1 MCGFLTMLAGRP
13 GSRRDRFGAAVA
25 TLEHRGPDAT
35 NIWWS
40 ANERMA
46 LGHTRLS
53 IIGLDNG
60 DQPIGTADERVQVVV
75 NGELYGYQS
84 QRSELRADGVGF
96 ATDSDS
102 EIALQL
108 YLRHGAGMVRQ
119 LRGEFAIVV
128 ADQRSAAQYAFRDRF
143 GIKPLF
149 YAVHDG
155 DVIFASEI
163 KALLA
168 LGVPARWDATA
179 YLSEMYLVR
188 PHQRTLFAG
197 IHTVPPGHYAIAQD
211 GEVTL
216 HPYWDTDYATAEELA
231 ADDRSDQEAAAQFR
245 EVLSDAMRERLVA
258 DVEVASYLSGGID
271 SCAVLGLAQQMN
283 DRPIRAFTITF
294 DDEMYDESLQAERQ
308 AGHVGANYTPV
319 PVSTADLA
327 DNYADAVGHAETLFV
342 NGHGVAKY
350 LLSRAVRDAGIKVVF
365 TGEGA
370 DEMLG
375 GYPPFRQDVLAGIED
390 PAEREAALARMVE
403 SNPTVRGLL
412 TADAEPPPLLDGVLD
427 RLGWVPAWMT
437 AFTTP
442 GNATRSLFRPQFA
455 ASLADLDPY
464 RVSLDHL
471 PIEDAVQGRARL
483 DQALYLWNRTQL
495 PNFIL
500 TFLSDRM
507 EMAHSVEG
515 RVPFLDHHVAEFCA
529 RLPSHLKIRDMRE
542 KHILREAVTDCV
554 IPEVLDREKQPF
566 AAPPARSAHD
576 PMHELAMDVLT
587 GPAIDHQPIFDP
599 QAVRAFLDRLDG
611 LDHADRTG
619 ADFVVHRLLST
630 TILHERF
637 AMSPDVA

>member
-1 MCGFLTMLAGRP
+1 MCGFLTLLAGRP
-13 GSRRDRFGAAVA
+13 GSRRDRFDAALA

-35 NIWWS
+35 RTWWS
-40 ANERMA
+40 TDQRMA

-53 IIGLDNG
+53 IIGLDDG
-60 DQPIGTADERVQVVV
+60 DQPMSTEDGRVHAVV
-75 NGELYGYQS
+75 NGELYGYQR
-84 QRSELRADGVGF
+84 QRSELRAQGVEF
-96 ATDSDS
+96 ATESDS
-102 EIALQL
+102 EVALRL
-108 YLRHGAGMVRQ
+108 YLRHGAGMVHQ
-119 LRGEFAIVV
+119 LRGEFAIVI
-128 ADQRSAAQYAFRDRF
+128 ADERSSAQYAFRDRF

-168 LGVPARWDATA
+168 LGVPARWDTSA

-197 IHTVPPGHYAIAQD
+197 IHTVPPGHYAIAHD
-211 GEVTL
+211 GGVTL
-216 HPYWDTDYATAEELA
+216 HPYWDADYATAEELA
-231 ADDRSDQEAAAQFR
+231 ADDRSDAEAAAQFR
-245 EVLSDAMRERLVA
+245 EVLADAMRERLVA

-271 SCAVLGLAQQMN
+271 SCAVLGQAQQMN

-294 DDEMYDESLQAERQ
+294 DDEMYDESVQAERQ
-308 AGHVGANYTPV
+308 AAHVGATFTPV
-319 PVSTADLA
+319 PVATADLA
-327 DNYADAVGHAETLFV
+327 ANYADAVSHAETLFV

-375 GYPPFRQDVLAGIED
+375 GYPPFRQDLLAGIDD
-390 PAEREAALARMVE
+390 PAEREAALARMIE
-403 SNPTVRGLL
+403 SNPTVRGLFD
-412 TADAEPPPLLDGVLD
+412 ADAEAPPILDGVRD

-437 AFTTP
+437 GFSTA
-442 GNATRSLFRPQFA
+442 GNATRSLFRREFA
-455 ASLADLDPY
+455 EPLENRDPY
-464 RVSLDHL
+464 RLSLDHL
-471 PIEDAVQGRARL
+471 PIEQAVHGRARL
-483 DQALYLWNRTQL
+483 DQALYIWNRTQL

-529 RLPSHLKIRDMRE
+529 RLPSHLKIRDLRE

-554 IPEVLDREKQPF
+554 IPAVLDREKLPF
-566 AAPPARSAHD
+566 AAPPARNAQD

-587 GPAIDHQPIFDP
+587 GPAIDAQPIFEP
-599 QAVRAFLDRLDG
+599 ATVRAFLDRLDD
-611 LDHADRTG
+611 LDHIDRTG

-630 TILHERF
+630 TLLHERF
-637 AMSPDVA
+637 EMSPDPA